1 MKRGRVSL
9 RGEEIEIFFS
19 PFLSKG
25 ECLGSPQMRNTVTLS
40 LAATNRNFTRGW
52 INHARGLMWK
62 GTNRGI
68 FAQCNNTVSTP
79 CPFGQSSLIR
89 SSNTHHVSTTVS
101 QEHLFWHFGCY
112 LVDNMVSFHCCHY
125 RVTVWKQLCKSKD
138 KQKFN
143 SCISVKQRRVVVSAT
158 LLLVC
163 TVNTARYIFITKQN
177 NQMIEGSAL
186 CGANRRVVR
195 GQACRRAR
203 VPLWKPAP
211 GVQPRLTCDLNL
223 LDRRSVLARPARHS
237 VYKGI
242 NAPTAIP
249 LTTQRRRHAVYS

>member
-1 MKRGRVSL
+1 M
-9 RGEEIEIFFS
+9 
-19 PFLSKG
+19 
-25 ECLGSPQMRNTVTLS
+25 
-40 LAATNRNFTRGW
+40 
-52 INHARGLMWK
+52 
-62 GTNRGI
+62 
-68 FAQCNNTVSTP
+68 
-79 CPFGQSSLIR
+79 
-89 SSNTHHVSTTVS
+89 
-101 QEHLFWHFGCY
+101 
-112 LVDNMVSFHCCHY
+112 
-125 RVTVWKQLCKSKD
+125 
-138 KQKFN
+138 
-143 SCISVKQRRVVVSAT
+143 VVSAT

-163 TVNTARYIFITKQN
+163 TVNTARYIFIIKQN